1 VTVLSYIK
9 LQFPSATVKLSAEIL
24 QCHKQHIATV
34 DSKFNAKSPSA
45 SKDDYIFVLFY
56 FYWKL
61 STTALIEFVTS

>member
-1 VTVLSYIK
+1 
-9 LQFPSATVKLSAEIL
+9 VKLSAEIL